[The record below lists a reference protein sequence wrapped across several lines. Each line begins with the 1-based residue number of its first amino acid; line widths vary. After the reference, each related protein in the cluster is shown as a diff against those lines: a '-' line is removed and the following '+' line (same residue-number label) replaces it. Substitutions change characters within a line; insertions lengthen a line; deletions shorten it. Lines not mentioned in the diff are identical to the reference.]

1 MCLSPHDQ
9 SYFPKGKMHKS
20 EFRFPTYGRDLLTPC
35 AQPRHASPP
44 LLPARPAPVPAPSG
58 SVPCAATAAAAL
70 REPAPAPQVAELAL
84 SSFFQGH
91 RTRRAQVR
99 RQRVSLTS
107 GSSSFGST
115 SHPNV
120 RWSRGLRLC
129 RAFVR
134 DASPARVLSDP
145 PQIPAPVRAA
155 LATSQPVQQVGP
167 IVPTDQLLYSNS
179 LASRRNSSL
188 AKRSEQSRAEARQRA
203 ARDRK

>member
-9 SYFPKGKMHKS
+9 SYFPTGKMHKS
-20 EFRFPTYGRDLLTPC
+20 EFRFPTYGRDSLTPC

-44 LLPARPAPVPAPSG
+44 LLPARPFRRPPVR
-58 SVPCAATAAAAL
+58 CAATAAAAL
-70 REPAPAPQVAELAL
+70 REPAPAREVAELAL

-91 RTRRAQVR
+91 RTRQAQGR
-99 RQRVSLTS
+99 RIRLLTTR

-120 RWSRGLRLC
+120 RWSRGLKLC

-145 PQIPAPVRAA
+145 PQIPAPVGAA
-155 LATSQPVQQVGP
+155 SATSQSVQQAGP
-167 IVPTDQLLYSNS
+167 TVPTDQLLSQTHWLADETLLWQRDQSNHEP
-179 LASRRNSSL
+179 
-188 AKRSEQSRAEARQRA
+188 KRGNGL
-203 ARDRK
+203 RKIENR